1 MHFQEYLAQWIVVLS
16 LASLSLYLLLTLS
29 LFLSPSLFI
38 LSILSRPL
46 FSLLRLSKSK
56 KNIIMKRPCK
66 LQLKLQNSFS
76 SSSSFYLC
84 MYIGRCNL
92 ILRFHYSLRVS
103 LSLNLFLSLFPL
115 PRSAEVLRGFGF
127 VFGLSFCIVG
137 SVVSASSAVPLFTPL
152 PSCISRSASNL
163 FAFSK

>member
-1 MHFQEYLAQWIVVLS
+1 MDRSSFSCFTLS
-16 LASLSLYLLLTLS
+16 LSPSHSLYLCLPFS
-29 LFLSPSLFI
+29 LFFPFLVGLSFRSFI
-38 LSILSRPL
+38 WA
-46 FSLLRLSKSK
+46 KA

-66 LQLKLQNSFS
+66 LQLKLQNSFW

-103 LSLNLFLSLFPL
+103 LSLNLFLPLFPL

>member
-16 LASLSLYLLLTLS
+16 LASLSLYLLL
-29 LFLSPSLFI
+29 I
-38 LSILSRPL
+38 LSISVSLSLYSFHSQSASLFAPSFEQKQKKYNNEETLQVAVEIAELFLVFVFFLLMYVYRSLQFNTKIPL
-46 FSLLRLSKSK
+46 FPARL
-56 KNIIMKRPCK
+56 
-66 LQLKLQNSFS
+66 
-76 SSSSFYLC
+76 
-84 MYIGRCNL
+84 
-92 ILRFHYSLRVS
+92 S